1 MADGMTR
8 SERFIWNGTWRSDR
22 CRR

>member
-1 MADGMTR
+1 MTR
-8 SERFIWNGTWRSDR
+8 RERFIWNGTWRSDR